1 MNEGGTHMKDRD
13 LTFAVF
19 GLGRFGGSLVK
30 ELAEMKQEILAIDLD
45 PERVDYYS
53 QFATHAVVASG
64 YDEKTLRAFG
74 VRNIDHAFVSFGED
88 IQASVLTT
96 MVLKELGIPKVWA
109 KAHDENHGKILEK
122 IGADR
127 VIHPERDMAKRI
139 THNLHSSK
147 IIDFIELSNSF
158 SIAEIKV
165 TDRSIGK
172 RLSELDLQRKY
183 NVNLVAI
190 QRGDK
195 TILSFSEEEQVEAND
210 LIVVI
215 GKNTDIEKFDEQ
227 GS

>member
-1 MNEGGTHMKDRD
+1 MET
-13 LTFAVF
+13 TFAVF

-30 ELAEMKQEILAIDLD
+30 ELAAMNQEILAVDLD

-53 QFATHAVVASG
+53 NYATHAMVASG
-64 YDEKTLRAFG
+64 YDEKTLRGLG
-74 VRNIDHAFVSFGED
+74 VRNIDHAFVSYGED

-109 KAHDENHGKILEK
+109 KAHDDNHGKILSK

-139 THNLHSSK
+139 THNLYSSK
-147 IIDFIELSNSF
+147 IIDFIELSSSF
-158 SIAEIKV
+158 SIAEIQV
-165 TDRSIGK
+165 TERSIGK
-172 RLSELDLQRKY
+172 HLAKLDLQRQY
-183 NVNLVAI
+183 NVNFVAL
-190 QRGDK
+190 QRDEE
-195 TILSFSEEEQVEAND
+195 TILSFSDEERVKSGD

-215 GKNTDIEKFDEQ
+215 GKNEDIERFDLY

>member
-1 MNEGGTHMKDRD
+1 MDQ
-13 LTFAVF
+13 TFAVF

-30 ELAEMKQEILAIDLD
+30 ELSQMNQEILAVDLD
-45 PERVDYYS
+45 PERVDYYT

-64 YDEKTLRAFG
+64 YDEKALRALG
-74 VRNIDHAFVSFGED
+74 VRNIDHAFVSFGEN

-147 IIDFIELSNSF
+147 IIDFIELSDTY

-165 TDRSIGK
+165 TERSIGK
-172 RLSELDLQRKY
+172 RLADLNLQRNY
-183 NVNLVAI
+183 NVNFVAL
-190 QRGDK
+190 QRGNR
-195 TILSFSEEEQVEAND
+195 TILSFSDEEQVQAGD
-210 LIVVI
+210 LLIII
-215 GKNTDIEKFDEQ
+215 GNNEDIEKFDTQ

>member
-1 MNEGGTHMKDRD
+1 MDQ
-13 LTFAVF
+13 TFAVF

-30 ELAEMKQEILAIDLD
+30 ELSQMNQEILAVDLD
-45 PERVDYYS
+45 PERVDYYT

-64 YDEKTLRAFG
+64 YDEKALRALG
-74 VRNIDHAFVSFGED
+74 VRNIDHAFVSFGEN

-147 IIDFIELSNSF
+147 IIDFIELSDTY
-158 SIAEIKV
+158 SIAEIQV
-165 TDRSIGK
+165 TERSVGK
-172 RLSELDLQRKY
+172 RLADLDLQRNY
-183 NVNLVAI
+183 NVNFVAL
-190 QRGDK
+190 QRGTQ
-195 TILSFSEEEQVEAND
+195 TILSFSDEEQVQLGD
-210 LIVVI
+210 LIIVI
-215 GKNTDIEKFDEQ
+215 GNNEDIEKFDTQ

>member
-1 MNEGGTHMKDRD
+1 MKDRD

-19 GLGRFGGSLVK
+19 GLGSFGGSLVK
-30 ELAEMKQEILAIDLD
+30 ELAEMKQEILAVDLN

-53 QFATHAVVASG
+53 QYATQAVVASG

-96 MVLKELGIPKVWA
+96 MVLKELGVPKVWA

-165 TDRSIGK
+165 TERSIGK
-172 RLSELDLQRKY
+172 KLSELDLQKRF

-190 QRGDK
+190 QRGQQ
-195 TILSFSEEEQVEAND
+195 TILSFTEDEEVQRGD

-215 GKNTDIEKFDEQ
+215 GNNDDIENFDEG

>member
-1 MNEGGTHMKDRD
+1 MKDRD

-30 ELAEMKQEILAIDLD
+30 ELAEMKQEILAVDLD

-53 QFATHAVVASG
+53 HYATQAVVASG

-96 MVLKELGIPKVWA
+96 MVLKELGVPKVWA

-172 RLSELDLQRKY
+172 KLSELELQKRF

-190 QRGDK
+190 QRGQQ
-195 TILSFSEEEQVEAND
+195 TILSFTEDEEVQRGD

-215 GKNTDIEKFDEQ
+215 GNNDDIENFDEG

>member
-1 MNEGGTHMKDRD
+1 MDQ
-13 LTFAVF
+13 TFAVF

-30 ELAEMKQEILAIDLD
+30 ELSQMNQEILAVDLD
-45 PERVDYYS
+45 PERVDYYT

-64 YDEKTLRAFG
+64 YDEKALRALG
-74 VRNIDHAFVSFGED
+74 VRNIDHAFVSFGEN

-96 MVLKELGIPKVWA
+96 MVLKDLGIPKVWA

-147 IIDFIELSNSF
+147 IIDFIELSDTY
-158 SIAEIKV
+158 SIAEIQV
-165 TDRSIGK
+165 TERSVGK
-172 RLSELDLQRKY
+172 RLADLELQRNY
-183 NVNLVAI
+183 NVNFVAL
-190 QRGDK
+190 QRGTQ
-195 TILSFSEEEQVEAND
+195 TILSFSDEEQVQLGD
-210 LIVVI
+210 LIIVI
-215 GKNTDIEKFDEQ
+215 GNNEDIEKFDTQ

>member
-1 MNEGGTHMKDRD
+1 MET
-13 LTFAVF
+13 TFAVF

-30 ELAEMKQEILAIDLD
+30 ELAAMNQEILAVDLD

-53 QFATHAVVASG
+53 NYATHAMVASG
-64 YDEKTLRAFG
+64 YDEKTLRGLG
-74 VRNIDHAFVSFGED
+74 VRNIDHAFVSYGED

-109 KAHDENHGKILEK
+109 KAHDDNHGKILSK

-139 THNLHSSK
+139 THNLYSSK
-147 IIDFIELSNSF
+147 IIDFIELSSSF
-158 SIAEIKV
+158 SIAEIQV
-165 TDRSIGK
+165 TERSIGK
-172 RLSELDLQRKY
+172 QLAKLDLQRQY
-183 NVNLVAI
+183 NVNFVAL
-190 QRGDK
+190 QRDEE
-195 TILSFSEEEQVEAND
+195 TILSFSDEERVKSGD

-215 GKNTDIEKFDEQ
+215 GKNEDIERFDLY

>member
-1 MNEGGTHMKDRD
+1 MKDRD

-30 ELAEMKQEILAIDLD
+30 ELAEMKQEILAVDLN

-53 QFATHAVVASG
+53 QYATQAVVASG

-96 MVLKELGIPKVWA
+96 MVLKELGVPKVWA

-165 TDRSIGK
+165 TERSIGK
-172 RLSELDLQRKY
+172 KLSELDLQKRF

-190 QRGDK
+190 QRGQQ
-195 TILSFSEEEQVEAND
+195 TILSFTEDEEVQRGD

-215 GKNTDIEKFDEQ
+215 GNNDDIENFDEG

>member
-1 MNEGGTHMKDRD
+1 MKDRD

-19 GLGRFGGSLVK
+19 GLGSFGGSLVK
-30 ELAEMKQEILAIDLD
+30 ELAEMKQEILAVDLN

-53 QFATHAVVASG
+53 QYATQAVVASG

-96 MVLKELGIPKVWA
+96 MVLKELGVPKVWA

-158 SIAEIKV
+158 GIAEIKV
-165 TDRSIGK
+165 TERSIGK
-172 RLSELDLQRKY
+172 KLSELDLQKRF

-190 QRGDK
+190 QRGQQ
-195 TILSFSEEEQVEAND
+195 TILSFTEDEEVQRGD

-215 GKNTDIEKFDEQ
+215 GNNDDIENFDEG

>member
-1 MNEGGTHMKDRD
+1 MKDRD

-30 ELAEMKQEILAIDLD
+30 ELAEMKQEILAVDLD

-53 QFATHAVVASG
+53 QYATQAVVASG

-96 MVLKELGIPKVWA
+96 MVLKELGVPKVWA

-165 TDRSIGK
+165 TERSIGK
-172 RLSELDLQRKY
+172 KLSELDLQKRF

-190 QRGDK
+190 QRGQQ
-195 TILSFSEEEQVEAND
+195 TILSFTEDEEVQRGD

-215 GKNTDIEKFDEQ
+215 GNNDDIENFDEG

>member
-1 MNEGGTHMKDRD
+1 MDQ
-13 LTFAVF
+13 TFAVF

-30 ELAEMKQEILAIDLD
+30 ELSQMNQEILAVDLD
-45 PERVDYYS
+45 PERVDYYT

-64 YDEKTLRAFG
+64 YDEKALRALG
-74 VRNIDHAFVSFGED
+74 VRNIDHAFVSFGEN

-147 IIDFIELSNSF
+147 IIDFIELSDTY
-158 SIAEIKV
+158 SIAEIQV
-165 TDRSIGK
+165 TERSVGK
-172 RLSELDLQRKY
+172 RLADLDLQRNY
-183 NVNLVAI
+183 NVNFVAL
-190 QRGDK
+190 QRGNQ
-195 TILSFSEEEQVEAND
+195 TILSFSDEEQVQLGD
-210 LIVVI
+210 LIIVI
-215 GKNTDIEKFDEQ
+215 GNNEDIEKFDTQ

>member
-1 MNEGGTHMKDRD
+1 MET
-13 LTFAVF
+13 TFAVF

-30 ELAEMKQEILAIDLD
+30 ELAAMNQEILAVDLD

-53 QFATHAVVASG
+53 NYATHAMVASG
-64 YDEKTLRAFG
+64 YDEKTLRGLG
-74 VRNIDHAFVSFGED
+74 VRNIDHAFVSYGED

-109 KAHDENHGKILEK
+109 KAHDDNHGKILSK

-139 THNLHSSK
+139 THNLYSSK
-147 IIDFIELSNSF
+147 IIDFIELSSSF
-158 SIAEIKV
+158 SIAEIQV
-165 TDRSIGK
+165 TERLIGK
-172 RLSELDLQRKY
+172 QLAKLDLQRQY
-183 NVNLVAI
+183 NVNFVAL
-190 QRGDK
+190 QRDEE
-195 TILSFSEEEQVEAND
+195 TILSFSDEERVKSGD

-215 GKNTDIEKFDEQ
+215 GKNEDIERFDLY

>member
-1 MNEGGTHMKDRD
+1 MKDRD

-30 ELAEMKQEILAIDLD
+30 ELAEMKQEILAVDLD

-53 QFATHAVVASG
+53 QYATQAVVASG

-96 MVLKELGIPKVWA
+96 MVLKELGVPKVWA

-127 VIHPERDMAKRI
+127 IIHPERDMAKRI

-165 TDRSIGK
+165 TERSIGK
-172 RLSELDLQRKY
+172 KLSELDLQKRF

-190 QRGDK
+190 QRGQQ
-195 TILSFSEEEQVEAND
+195 TILSFTEDEEVQRGD

-215 GKNTDIEKFDEQ
+215 GNNDDIENFDEG

>member
-1 MNEGGTHMKDRD
+1 MDQ
-13 LTFAVF
+13 TFAVF

-30 ELAEMKQEILAIDLD
+30 ELSQMNQEILAVDLD
-45 PERVDYYS
+45 PERVDYYT

-64 YDEKTLRAFG
+64 YDEKALRALG
-74 VRNIDHAFVSFGED
+74 VRNIDHAFVSFGEN

-96 MVLKELGIPKVWA
+96 MVLKDLGIPKVWA

-147 IIDFIELSNSF
+147 IIDFIELSDTY
-158 SIAEIKV
+158 SIAEIQV
-165 TDRSIGK
+165 TERSVGK
-172 RLSELDLQRKY
+172 RLADLDLQRNY
-183 NVNLVAI
+183 NVNFVAL
-190 QRGDK
+190 QRGNQ
-195 TILSFSEEEQVEAND
+195 TILSFSDEEQVQLGD
-210 LIVVI
+210 LIIVI
-215 GKNTDIEKFDEQ
+215 GNNEDIEKFDTQ

>member
-1 MNEGGTHMKDRD
+1 MKDRD

-19 GLGRFGGSLVK
+19 GLGSFGGSLVK
-30 ELAEMKQEILAIDLD
+30 ELAEMKQEILAVDLN

-53 QFATHAVVASG
+53 QYATQAVVASG

-96 MVLKELGIPKVWA
+96 MVLKELGVPKVWA
-109 KAHDENHGKILEK
+109 KAHDENHSKILEK

-165 TDRSIGK
+165 TERSIGK
-172 RLSELDLQRKY
+172 KLSELDLQKRF

-190 QRGDK
+190 QRGQQ
-195 TILSFSEEEQVEAND
+195 TILSFTEDEEVQRGD

-215 GKNTDIEKFDEQ
+215 GNNDDIENFDEG